1 MRTVAEIQAEIDS
14 FEASFRDWPV
24 IPAGTENRKHLQRE
38 AIDTAHARA
47 CLPENV
53 TERLALIAE
62 RKAAK
67 RSETGRKTA
76 ARLAADPEHQE
87 RQRIFRELRK
97 LGFKREYTSG
107 RSAYYSRGGFQVRI
121 SDHDVPMTAERE
133 WNQAVNGFR
142 TWASSRWSFVIGGDD
157 VITADEWL
165 ADVVEKIE
173 AKDEEV

>member
-1 MRTVAEIQAEIDS
+1 MRTVAEIQADIDA
-14 FEASFRDWPV
+14 FEAGFRDWPV
-24 IPAGTENRKHLQRE
+24 IPAGTENRKRLQRE
-38 AIDTAHARA
+38 AIDAAYARA

-53 TERLALIAE
+53 TKRLALIAE

-67 RSETGRKTA
+67 RSETARKTA

-97 LGFKREYTSG
+97 LGFKREHTSG

-121 SDHDVPMTAERE
+121 SDHCVPMTAERE

-142 TWASSRWSFVIGGDD
+142 TWASSHWSFVVGSDD

-165 ADVVEKIE
+165 ADVRDKIE
-173 AKDEEV
+173 SKEDEV